1 MFEGRCG
8 GAQVLFNVTGSC
20 QPGEVLA
27 LMGPSGSGKTTL
39 LSVLGGR
46 KPKCAPPHLVSWG
59 VPVTLSLPASSPGP
73 WNPLHCVHVLAGAL
87 EGTQGRA

>member
-1 MFEGRCG
+1 MQLA
-8 GAQVLFNVTGSC
+8 AQILFGVTGAC

-46 KPKCAPPHLVSWG
+46 KPRRAPW
-59 VPVTLSLPASSPGP
+59 
-73 WNPLHCVHVLAGAL
+73 
-87 EGTQGRA
+87 QGY